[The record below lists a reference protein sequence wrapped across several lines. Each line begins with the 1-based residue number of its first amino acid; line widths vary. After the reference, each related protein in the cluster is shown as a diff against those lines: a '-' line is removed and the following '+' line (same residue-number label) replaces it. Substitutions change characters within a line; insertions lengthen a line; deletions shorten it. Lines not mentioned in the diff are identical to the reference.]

1 MKFNESKTTE
11 NVYSEINIKASESKI
26 WKLISEPGNLNLC
39 HPFCKSNVVE
49 KWNGVGA
56 IDYIEYYNGLSLKRL
71 FTSWTPEEG
80 YELIIGKGNQGIA
93 KVKWEIISKNKQS
106 SSLKISI
113 TLLPE
118 IILYKYPKPIHNILI
133 VIYLKPKMKN
143 YINAVVK
150 GFKYHIETGNK
161 VKKNQFGYNSMF
173 SSK

>member
-1 MKFNESKTTE
+1 MKFNESKAIGA
-11 NVYSEINIKASESKI
+11 VFSEIKIKASTSEI
-26 WKLISEPGNLNLC
+26 WKIISKPGNLNLC
-39 HPFCKSNVVE
+39 HPFCKNNDVE
-49 KWNGVGA
+49 KWNEVGA
-56 IDYIEYYNGLSLKRL
+56 VDYIEYYNGLTMKRL
-71 FTSWTPEEG
+71 FTGWSPEEG

-93 KVKWEIISKNKQS
+93 KVKWEIISKNKQT

-133 VIYLKPKMKN
+133 VVYLKPKIKN

-161 VKKNQFGYNSMF
+161 VKKNQFGFNSMF
-173 SSK
+173 SNK